1 MNMTDQ
7 EETMMQDTILLQYL
21 SKKLHTHAYK
31 FSIDGEIIFSCC
43 KVLSFQDSYIKNKD
57 FLAFL
62 LKALPQKAP
71 CLKSIHQKDI
81 YCVVPDQN
89 AIYVVG
95 PVSFVSSVYL
105 TCDYD
110 DLTLEEE
117 TEKYVPQTD
126 LPAYLEDMIFLNLMI
141 TGVELTVEQIIQNNC
156 LNPEHEE
163 KVQKNFNDILFENHE
178 NNIHHNPYD
187 QELREFG
194 SIENGDLVQ
203 LEKSMQEDY
212 DGSLG
217 TLAKDPLRNLKNLG
231 IVLVT
236 LASRAAI
243 RGGLSPEISFSLSDS
258 YIQQIEECRDIAQ
271 ITPLAHKAE
280 FQYAGMVHEIKEQ
293 QKGVSKK
300 QKNPRINKCKDF
312 IFSHLHD
319 RITLEDLAAEADC
332 NPNYLSQL
340 FKECEG
346 ISISGYILQEKI
358 NRAKNLLIYS
368 DYSYIEIATYLGF
381 SSQSHLGTH
390 FKKQTGYTL
399 RQYRET
405 YGRKE

>member
-1 MNMTDQ
+1 
-7 EETMMQDTILLQYL
+7 MQDTILLQYL
-21 SKKLHTHAYK
+21 SKKMHTHAYK
-31 FSIDGEIIFSCC
+31 LTIDGEITFSCC
-43 KVLSFQDSYIKNKD
+43 KVLAFQDTYIKDKD
-57 FLAFL
+57 FLDYL
-62 LKALPQKAP
+62 LESLPQGIP
-71 CLKSIHQKDI
+71 CLRSIRQKDI
-81 YCVVPDQN
+81 YCIVTGHN
-89 AIYVVG
+89 AIYIVG
-95 PVSFVSSVYL
+95 PVSFASPVYL
-105 TCDYD
+105 NCDYNE
-110 DLTLEEE
+110 LMLEEVI
-117 TEKYVPQTD
+117 EKYVPQVNPD
-126 LPAYLEDMIFLNLMI
+126 DYLEDILFLNHMI
-141 TGVELTVEQIIQNNC
+141 TGVESTTEQIIETNC
-156 LNPEHEE
+156 LNHDHTG
-163 KVQKNFNDILFENHE
+163 KVQKHFNDILFENHE
-178 NNIHHNPYD
+178 NNVHHNPYD
-187 QELREFG
+187 QEMREFG
-194 SIENGDLVQ
+194 SIENGDLIQ
-203 LEKSMQEDY
+203 LEKSLQEDY
-212 DGSLG
+212 DGTIG

-258 YIQQIEECRDIAQ
+258 YIQQIEECKDLALVA
-271 ITPLAHKAE
+271 PLAHKAE
-280 FQYAGMVHEIKEQ
+280 FQYAEMVHEIKEK
-293 QKGVSKK
+293 QKGILKK

-381 SSQSHLGTH
+381 SSQSHLGTQ
-390 FKKQTGYTL
+390 FKKHTGYTL
-399 RQYRET
+399 RQYREI

>member
-1 MNMTDQ
+1 
-7 EETMMQDTILLQYL
+7 MQDTILLQYL
-21 SKKLHTHAYK
+21 SKKMHTHAYK
-31 FSIDGEIIFSCC
+31 LTIDGEITFSCC
-43 KVLSFQDSYIKNKD
+43 KVLAFQDTYIKDKD
-57 FLAFL
+57 FLDFL
-62 LKALPQKAP
+62 LESPPQGIP
-71 CLKSIHQKDI
+71 CLRSIRQKDI
-81 YCVVPDQN
+81 YGIVTGHN
-89 AIYVVG
+89 AIYIVG
-95 PVSFVSSVYL
+95 PVSFASPVYL
-105 TCDYD
+105 NCDYNE
-110 DLTLEEE
+110 LILEEE
-117 TEKYVPQTD
+117 IEKYVPQVNPD
-126 LPAYLEDMIFLNLMI
+126 DYLEDILFLNHMI
-141 TGVELTVEQIIQNNC
+141 TGVESTTEQIIETNC
-156 LNPEHEE
+156 LNHDHTG
-163 KVQKNFNDILFENHE
+163 KVQKHFNDILFENHE
-178 NNIHHNPYD
+178 NNVHHNPYD
-187 QELREFG
+187 QEMREFG
-194 SIENGDLVQ
+194 SIENGDLIQ
-203 LEKSMQEDY
+203 LEKSLQEDY
-212 DGSLG
+212 DGTIG

-258 YIQQIEECRDIAQ
+258 YIQQIEECKDLALVV
-271 ITPLAHKAE
+271 PLAHKAE
-280 FQYAGMVHEIKEQ
+280 FQYAEMVHEIKEK
-293 QKGVSKK
+293 QKGILKK

-381 SSQSHLGTH
+381 SSQSHLGTQ
-390 FKKQTGYTL
+390 FKKHTGYTL
-399 RQYRET
+399 RQYREI

>member
-1 MNMTDQ
+1 
-7 EETMMQDTILLQYL
+7 MQDTILLQYL
-21 SKKLHTHAYK
+21 SKKMHTHAYK
-31 FSIDGEIIFSCC
+31 LTIDGEITFSCC
-43 KVLSFQDSYIKNKD
+43 KVLAFQDTSIKDKD
-57 FLAFL
+57 FLDFL
-62 LKALPQKAP
+62 LESPPQGIP
-71 CLKSIHQKDI
+71 CLRSIRQKDI
-81 YCVVPDQN
+81 YGIVTGHN
-89 AIYVVG
+89 AIYIVG
-95 PVSFVSSVYL
+95 PVSFASPVYL
-105 TCDYD
+105 NCDYNE
-110 DLTLEEE
+110 LMLEEE
-117 TEKYVPQTD
+117 IEKYVPQVNPD
-126 LPAYLEDMIFLNLMI
+126 DYLEDILFLNHMI
-141 TGVELTVEQIIQNNC
+141 TGVESTTEQIIETNC
-156 LNPEHEE
+156 LNHDHTG
-163 KVQKNFNDILFENHE
+163 KVQKHFNDILFENHE
-178 NNIHHNPYD
+178 NNVHHNPYD
-187 QELREFG
+187 QEMREFG
-194 SIENGDLVQ
+194 SIENGDLIQ
-203 LEKSMQEDY
+203 LEKSLQEDY
-212 DGSLG
+212 DGTIG

-258 YIQQIEECRDIAQ
+258 YIQQIEECKDLALVA
-271 ITPLAHKAE
+271 PLAHKAE
-280 FQYAGMVHEIKEQ
+280 FQYAEMVHEIKEK
-293 QKGVSKK
+293 QKGILKK

-381 SSQSHLGTH
+381 SSQSHLGTQ
-390 FKKQTGYTL
+390 FKKHTGYTL
-399 RQYRET
+399 RQYREI

>member
-1 MNMTDQ
+1 M
-7 EETMMQDTILLQYL
+7 
-21 SKKLHTHAYK
+21 HTHAYK
-31 FSIDGEIIFSCC
+31 LTIDGEITFSCC
-43 KVLSFQDSYIKNKD
+43 KVLAFQDTYIKDKE
-57 FLAFL
+57 FLGFL
-62 LKALPQKAP
+62 LESLPQGVP
-71 CLKSIHQKDI
+71 CLRSIRQKDI
-81 YCVVPDQN
+81 YGIVTGRN
-89 AIYVVG
+89 AIYIVG
-95 PVSFVSSVYL
+95 PVSFASPVYL
-105 TCDYD
+105 NCDYNE
-110 DLTLEEE
+110 LILEEE
-117 TEKYVPQTD
+117 IEKYVPQVNPD
-126 LPAYLEDMIFLNLMI
+126 DYLEDILFLNHMI
-141 TGVELTVEQIIQNNC
+141 TGVESTTEQIIETNC
-156 LNPEHEE
+156 LNHDHTG
-163 KVQKNFNDILFENHE
+163 KVQKHFNDILFENHE
-178 NNIHHNPYD
+178 NNVHHNPYD
-187 QELREFG
+187 QEMREFG
-194 SIENGDLVQ
+194 SIENGDLIQ

-212 DGSLG
+212 DGTIG

-258 YIQQIEECRDIAQ
+258 YIQQIEECKDLALVA
-271 ITPLAHKAE
+271 PLAHKAE
-280 FQYAGMVHEIKEQ
+280 FQYAEMVHEIKEK
-293 QKGVSKK
+293 QKGILKK

-381 SSQSHLGTH
+381 SSQSHLGTQ
-390 FKKQTGYTL
+390 FKKHTGYTL
-399 RQYRET
+399 RQYREI

>member
-1 MNMTDQ
+1 
-7 EETMMQDTILLQYL
+7 MMQDTILLQYL

-31 FSIDGEIIFSCC
+31 LTIDGEITFSCC
-43 KVLSFQDSYIKNKD
+43 KVLAFQDTYIKDKE
-57 FLAFL
+57 FLGFL
-62 LKALPQKAP
+62 LESLPQGVP
-71 CLKSIHQKDI
+71 CLRSIRQKDI
-81 YCVVPDQN
+81 YGIVTGHN
-89 AIYVVG
+89 AIYIVG
-95 PVSFVSSVYL
+95 PVSFASPVYL
-105 TCDYD
+105 NCDYNE
-110 DLTLEEE
+110 LTLEEE
-117 TEKYVPQTD
+117 IEKYVPQVNPD
-126 LPAYLEDMIFLNLMI
+126 DYLEDILFLNHMI
-141 TGVELTVEQIIQNNC
+141 TGVESTTEQIIETNC
-156 LNPEHEE
+156 LNHDHKG
-163 KVQKNFNDILFENHE
+163 KVQKHFNDILFENHE

-187 QELREFG
+187 QEMREFG
-194 SIENGDLVQ
+194 SIENGDLIQ
-203 LEKSMQEDY
+203 LEKSLQEDY
-212 DGSLG
+212 DGTIG

-258 YIQQIEECRDIAQ
+258 YIQQIEECKDLALV
-271 ITPLAHKAE
+271 TPLAHKAE
-280 FQYAGMVHEIKEQ
+280 FQYAEMIHEIKEK
-293 QKGVSKK
+293 QKGILKK

-319 RITLEDLAAEADC
+319 RITLEDLAVEADC

-381 SSQSHLGTH
+381 SSQSHLGTQ
-390 FKKQTGYTL
+390 FKKHTGYTL
-399 RQYRET
+399 RQYREI

>member
-1 MNMTDQ
+1 
-7 EETMMQDTILLQYL
+7 MMQDTILLQYL

-31 FSIDGEIIFSCC
+31 LTIDGEITFSCC
-43 KVLSFQDSYIKNKD
+43 KVLAFQDTYIKDKE
-57 FLAFL
+57 FLGFL
-62 LKALPQKAP
+62 LESLPQGVP
-71 CLKSIHQKDI
+71 CLRSIRQKDI
-81 YCVVPDQN
+81 YGIVTGRN
-89 AIYVVG
+89 AIYIVG
-95 PVSFVSSVYL
+95 PVSFASPIYL
-105 TCDYD
+105 NCDYNE
-110 DLTLEEE
+110 LILEEE
-117 TEKYVPQTD
+117 IEKYVPQVNPD
-126 LPAYLEDMIFLNLMI
+126 DYLEDILFLNHMI
-141 TGVELTVEQIIQNNC
+141 TGVESTTEQIIETNC
-156 LNPEHEE
+156 LNHDHTG
-163 KVQKNFNDILFENHE
+163 KVQKHFNDILFENHE
-178 NNIHHNPYD
+178 NNVHHNPYD
-187 QELREFG
+187 QEMREFG
-194 SIENGDLVQ
+194 SIENGDLIQ

-212 DGSLG
+212 DGTIG

-258 YIQQIEECRDIAQ
+258 YIQQIEECKDLALVA
-271 ITPLAHKAE
+271 PLAHKAE
-280 FQYAGMVHEIKEQ
+280 FQYAEMVHEIKEK
-293 QKGVSKK
+293 QKGILKK

-381 SSQSHLGTH
+381 SSQSHLGTQ
-390 FKKQTGYTL
+390 FKKHTGYTL
-399 RQYRET
+399 RQYREI

>member
-1 MNMTDQ
+1 
-7 EETMMQDTILLQYL
+7 MQDTILLQYL
-21 SKKLHTHAYK
+21 SKKMHTHAYK
-31 FSIDGEIIFSCC
+31 LTLDGEITFSCC
-43 KVLSFQDSYIKNKD
+43 KVLAFQDTYIKDKD
-57 FLAFL
+57 FLDFL
-62 LKALPQKAP
+62 LESPPQGIP
-71 CLKSIHQKDI
+71 CLRSIRQKDI
-81 YCVVPDQN
+81 YGIVTGHN
-89 AIYVVG
+89 AIYIVG
-95 PVSFVSSVYL
+95 PVSFASPVYL
-105 TCDYD
+105 NCDYNE
-110 DLTLEEE
+110 LMLEEE
-117 TEKYVPQTD
+117 IEKYVPQVNPD
-126 LPAYLEDMIFLNLMI
+126 DYLEDILFLNHMI
-141 TGVELTVEQIIQNNC
+141 TGVESTTEQIIETNC
-156 LNPEHEE
+156 LNHDHTG
-163 KVQKNFNDILFENHE
+163 KVQKHFNDILFENHE
-178 NNIHHNPYD
+178 NNVHHNPYD
-187 QELREFG
+187 QEMREFG
-194 SIENGDLVQ
+194 SIENGDLIQ
-203 LEKSMQEDY
+203 LEKSLQEDY
-212 DGSLG
+212 DGTIG

-258 YIQQIEECRDIAQ
+258 YIQQIEECKDLALVA
-271 ITPLAHKAE
+271 PLAHKAE
-280 FQYAGMVHEIKEQ
+280 FQYAEMVHEIKEK
-293 QKGVSKK
+293 QKVILKK

-381 SSQSHLGTH
+381 SSQSHLGTQ
-390 FKKQTGYTL
+390 FKKHTGYTL
-399 RQYRET
+399 RQYREI

>member
-1 MNMTDQ
+1 
-7 EETMMQDTILLQYL
+7 MQDTILLQYL
-21 SKKLHTHAYK
+21 SKKMHTHAYK
-31 FSIDGEIIFSCC
+31 LTIDGEITFSCC
-43 KVLSFQDSYIKNKD
+43 KVLAFQDTYIKDKD
-57 FLAFL
+57 FLDFL
-62 LKALPQKAP
+62 QESLPQGIP
-71 CLKSIHQKDI
+71 CLRSIRQKDI
-81 YCVVPDQN
+81 YGIVTGHN
-89 AIYVVG
+89 AIYIVG
-95 PVSFVSSVYL
+95 PVSFASPVYL
-105 TCDYD
+105 NCDYNE
-110 DLTLEEE
+110 LILEEE
-117 TEKYVPQTD
+117 IEKYVPQVNPD
-126 LPAYLEDMIFLNLMI
+126 DYLEDILFLNHMI
-141 TGVELTVEQIIQNNC
+141 TGVESSTEQIIETNC
-156 LNPEHEE
+156 LNHDHTG
-163 KVQKNFNDILFENHE
+163 KVQKHFNDILFENHE
-178 NNIHHNPYD
+178 NNVHHNPYD
-187 QELREFG
+187 QEMREFG
-194 SIENGDLVQ
+194 SIENGDLIQ
-203 LEKSMQEDY
+203 LEKSLQEDY
-212 DGSLG
+212 DGTIG

-258 YIQQIEECRDIAQ
+258 YIQQIEECKDLALVV
-271 ITPLAHKAE
+271 PLAHKAE
-280 FQYAGMVHEIKEQ
+280 FQYAEMVHEIKEK
-293 QKGVSKK
+293 QKGILKK

-381 SSQSHLGTH
+381 SSQSHLGTQ
-390 FKKQTGYTL
+390 FKKHTGYTL
-399 RQYRET
+399 RQYREI

>member
-1 MNMTDQ
+1 
-7 EETMMQDTILLQYL
+7 MQDTILLQYL
-21 SKKLHTHAYK
+21 SKKMHTHAYK
-31 FSIDGEIIFSCC
+31 LTIDGKITFSCC
-43 KVLSFQDSYIKNKD
+43 KVLAFQDTYIKDKEFLD
-57 FLAFL
+57 FLL
-62 LKALPQKAP
+62 ESLPQGIP
-71 CLKSIHQKDI
+71 CLRSIRQKDI
-81 YCVVPDQN
+81 YGIVTGHN
-89 AIYVVG
+89 AIYIVG
-95 PVSFVSSVYL
+95 PVSFASPVYL
-105 TCDYD
+105 NCDYNE
-110 DLTLEEE
+110 LILEEE
-117 TEKYVPQTD
+117 IEKYVPQVNPD
-126 LPAYLEDMIFLNLMI
+126 DYLEDILFLNHMI
-141 TGVELTVEQIIQNNC
+141 TGVESTTEQIIETNC
-156 LNPEHEE
+156 LNHDHTG
-163 KVQKNFNDILFENHE
+163 KVQKHFNDILFENHE
-178 NNIHHNPYD
+178 NNVHHNPYD
-187 QELREFG
+187 QEMREFG
-194 SIENGDLVQ
+194 SIENGDLIQ
-203 LEKSMQEDY
+203 LEKSLQEDY
-212 DGSLG
+212 DGTIG

-258 YIQQIEECRDIAQ
+258 YIQQIEECKDLALVA
-271 ITPLAHKAE
+271 PLAHKAE
-280 FQYAGMVHEIKEQ
+280 FQYAEMVHEIKEK
-293 QKGVSKK
+293 QKGILKK

-381 SSQSHLGTH
+381 SSQSHLGTQ
-390 FKKQTGYTL
+390 FKKHTGYTL
-399 RQYRET
+399 RQYREI

>member
-1 MNMTDQ
+1 
-7 EETMMQDTILLQYL
+7 MQDTILLQYL
-21 SKKLHTHAYK
+21 SKKMHTHAYK
-31 FSIDGEIIFSCC
+31 LTIDGEITFSCC
-43 KVLSFQDSYIKNKD
+43 KVLAFQDTYIKDKD
-57 FLAFL
+57 FLDFL
-62 LKALPQKAP
+62 LESPPQGIP
-71 CLKSIHQKDI
+71 CLRSIRQKDI
-81 YCVVPDQN
+81 YGIVTGHN
-89 AIYVVG
+89 AIYIVG
-95 PVSFVSSVYL
+95 PVSFASPVYL
-105 TCDYD
+105 NCDYNE
-110 DLTLEEE
+110 LMLEEE
-117 TEKYVPQTD
+117 IEKSVPQVNPD
-126 LPAYLEDMIFLNLMI
+126 DYLEDILFLNHMI
-141 TGVELTVEQIIQNNC
+141 TGVESTTEQIIETNC
-156 LNPEHEE
+156 LNHDHTG
-163 KVQKNFNDILFENHE
+163 KVQKHFNDILFENHE
-178 NNIHHNPYD
+178 NNVHHNPYD
-187 QELREFG
+187 QEMREFG
-194 SIENGDLVQ
+194 SIENGDLIQ
-203 LEKSMQEDY
+203 LEKSLQEDY
-212 DGSLG
+212 DGTIG

-258 YIQQIEECRDIAQ
+258 YIQQIEECKDLALVA
-271 ITPLAHKAE
+271 PLAHKAE
-280 FQYAGMVHEIKEQ
+280 FQYAEMVHEIKEK
-293 QKGVSKK
+293 QKGILKK

-381 SSQSHLGTH
+381 SSQSHLGTQ
-390 FKKQTGYTL
+390 FKKHTGYTL
-399 RQYRET
+399 RQYREI

>member
-1 MNMTDQ
+1 
-7 EETMMQDTILLQYL
+7 MQDTILLQYL
-21 SKKLHTHAYK
+21 SKKMHTHANK
-31 FSIDGEIIFSCC
+31 LTIDGEITFSCC
-43 KVLSFQDSYIKNKD
+43 KVLAFQDTYIKDKD
-57 FLAFL
+57 FLDFL
-62 LKALPQKAP
+62 LESPPQGIP
-71 CLKSIHQKDI
+71 CLRSIRQKDI
-81 YCVVPDQN
+81 YGIVTGHN
-89 AIYVVG
+89 AIYIVG
-95 PVSFVSSVYL
+95 PVSFASPVYL
-105 TCDYD
+105 NCDYNE
-110 DLTLEEE
+110 LMLEEE
-117 TEKYVPQTD
+117 IEKYVPQVNPD
-126 LPAYLEDMIFLNLMI
+126 DYLEDILFLNHMI
-141 TGVELTVEQIIQNNC
+141 TGVESTTEQIIETNC
-156 LNPEHEE
+156 LNHDHTG
-163 KVQKNFNDILFENHE
+163 KVQKHFNDILFENHE
-178 NNIHHNPYD
+178 NNVHHNPYD
-187 QELREFG
+187 QEMREFG
-194 SIENGDLVQ
+194 SIENGDLIQ
-203 LEKSMQEDY
+203 LEKSLQEDY
-212 DGSLG
+212 DGTIG

-258 YIQQIEECRDIAQ
+258 YIQQIEECKDLALVA
-271 ITPLAHKAE
+271 PLAHKAE
-280 FQYAGMVHEIKEQ
+280 FQYAEMVHEIKEK
-293 QKGVSKK
+293 QKGILKK

-381 SSQSHLGTH
+381 SSQSHLGTQ
-390 FKKQTGYTL
+390 FKKHTGYTL
-399 RQYRET
+399 RQYREI

>member
-1 MNMTDQ
+1 
-7 EETMMQDTILLQYL
+7 MQDTILLQYL
-21 SKKLHTHAYK
+21 SKKMHTHAYK
-31 FSIDGEIIFSCC
+31 LTIDGEITFSCC
-43 KVLSFQDSYIKNKD
+43 KVLAFQDTYIKDKD
-57 FLAFL
+57 FLDFL
-62 LKALPQKAP
+62 LESPPQGIP
-71 CLKSIHQKDI
+71 CLRSIRQKDI
-81 YCVVPDQN
+81 YGIVTGHN
-89 AIYVVG
+89 AIYIVG
-95 PVSFVSSVYL
+95 PVSFASPVYL
-105 TCDYD
+105 NCDYNE
-110 DLTLEEE
+110 LMLEEE
-117 TEKYVPQTD
+117 IEKYVPQVNPD
-126 LPAYLEDMIFLNLMI
+126 DYLEDILFLNHVI
-141 TGVELTVEQIIQNNC
+141 TGVESTTEQIIETNC
-156 LNPEHEE
+156 LNHDHTG
-163 KVQKNFNDILFENHE
+163 KVQKHFNDILFENHE
-178 NNIHHNPYD
+178 NNVHHNPYD
-187 QELREFG
+187 QEMREFG
-194 SIENGDLVQ
+194 SIENGDLIQ
-203 LEKSMQEDY
+203 LEKSLQEDY
-212 DGSLG
+212 DGTIG

-258 YIQQIEECRDIAQ
+258 YIQQIEECKDLALVA
-271 ITPLAHKAE
+271 PLAHKAE
-280 FQYAGMVHEIKEQ
+280 FQYAEMVHEIKEK
-293 QKGVSKK
+293 QKGILKK

-381 SSQSHLGTH
+381 SSQSHLGTQ
-390 FKKQTGYTL
+390 FKKHTGYTL
-399 RQYRET
+399 RQYREI

>member
-1 MNMTDQ
+1 
-7 EETMMQDTILLQYL
+7 MMQDTILLQYL

-31 FSIDGEIIFSCC
+31 LTIDGEITFSCC
-43 KVLSFQDSYIKNKD
+43 KVLAFQDTYIKDKE
-57 FLAFL
+57 FLGFL
-62 LKALPQKAP
+62 LESLPQGVP
-71 CLKSIHQKDI
+71 CLRSIRQKDI
-81 YCVVPDQN
+81 YGIVTGRN
-89 AIYVVG
+89 AIYIVG
-95 PVSFVSSVYL
+95 PVSFASPVYL
-105 TCDYD
+105 NCDYNE
-110 DLTLEEE
+110 LILEEE
-117 TEKYVPQTD
+117 IEKYVPQVNPD
-126 LPAYLEDMIFLNLMI
+126 DYLEDILFLNHMI
-141 TGVELTVEQIIQNNC
+141 TGVESTTEQIIETNC
-156 LNPEHEE
+156 LNHDHTG
-163 KVQKNFNDILFENHE
+163 KVQKHFNDILFKNHE
-178 NNIHHNPYD
+178 NNVHHNPYD
-187 QELREFG
+187 QEMREFG
-194 SIENGDLVQ
+194 SIENGDLIQ

-212 DGSLG
+212 DGTIG

-258 YIQQIEECRDIAQ
+258 YIQQIEECKDLALVA
-271 ITPLAHKAE
+271 PLAHKAE
-280 FQYAGMVHEIKEQ
+280 FQYAEMVHEIKEK
-293 QKGVSKK
+293 QKGILKK

-381 SSQSHLGTH
+381 SSQSHLGTQ
-390 FKKQTGYTL
+390 FKKHTGYTL
-399 RQYRET
+399 RQYREI

>member
-1 MNMTDQ
+1 
-7 EETMMQDTILLQYL
+7 MMQDTILLQYL

-31 FSIDGEIIFSCC
+31 LTIDGEITFSCC
-43 KVLSFQDSYIKNKD
+43 KVLAFQDTYIKDKE
-57 FLAFL
+57 FLGFL
-62 LKALPQKAP
+62 LESLPQGVP
-71 CLKSIHQKDI
+71 CLRSIRQKDI
-81 YCVVPDQN
+81 YGIVTGRN
-89 AIYVVG
+89 AIYIVG
-95 PVSFVSSVYL
+95 PVSFASPVYL
-105 TCDYD
+105 NCDYNE
-110 DLTLEEE
+110 LILEEE
-117 TEKYVPQTD
+117 IEKYVPQVNPD
-126 LPAYLEDMIFLNLMI
+126 DYLEDILFLNHMI
-141 TGVELTVEQIIQNNC
+141 TGVESTTEQIIETNC
-156 LNPEHEE
+156 LNHDHTG
-163 KVQKNFNDILFENHE
+163 KVQKHFNDILFENHE
-178 NNIHHNPYD
+178 NNVHHNPYD
-187 QELREFG
+187 QEMREFG
-194 SIENGDLVQ
+194 SIENGDLIQ

-212 DGSLG
+212 DGTIG

-258 YIQQIEECRDIAQ
+258 YIQQIEECKDLALVA
-271 ITPLAHKAE
+271 PLAHKAE
-280 FQYAGMVHEIKEQ
+280 FQYAEMVHEIKEK
-293 QKGVSKK
+293 QKGILKK

-381 SSQSHLGTH
+381 SSQSHLGTQ
-390 FKKQTGYTL
+390 FKKHTGYTL
-399 RQYRET
+399 RQYREI
-405 YGRKE
+405 YRRKE

>member
-1 MNMTDQ
+1 
-7 EETMMQDTILLQYL
+7 MQDTILLQYL
-21 SKKLHTHAYK
+21 SKKMHTHAYK
-31 FSIDGEIIFSCC
+31 LTIDGEITFSCC
-43 KVLSFQDSYIKNKD
+43 KVLAFQDTYIKDKD
-57 FLAFL
+57 FLDFL
-62 LKALPQKAP
+62 LESPPQGIP
-71 CLKSIHQKDI
+71 CLRSIRQKDI
-81 YCVVPDQN
+81 YGIVTGHN
-89 AIYVVG
+89 AIYIVG
-95 PVSFVSSVYL
+95 PVSFASPVYL
-105 TCDYD
+105 NCDYNE
-110 DLTLEEE
+110 LMLEEE
-117 TEKYVPQTD
+117 IEKYVPQVNPD
-126 LPAYLEDMIFLNLMI
+126 DYLEDILFLNHMI
-141 TGVELTVEQIIQNNC
+141 TGVESTTEQIIETNC
-156 LNPEHEE
+156 LNHDHTG
-163 KVQKNFNDILFENHE
+163 KVQKHFNDILFENHE
-178 NNIHHNPYD
+178 NNVHHNPYD
-187 QELREFG
+187 QEMREFG
-194 SIENGDLVQ
+194 SIENGDLIQ
-203 LEKSMQEDY
+203 LEKSLQEDY
-212 DGSLG
+212 DGTIG

-258 YIQQIEECRDIAQ
+258 YIQQIEECKDLALIA
-271 ITPLAHKAE
+271 PLAHKAE
-280 FQYAGMVHEIKEQ
+280 FQYAEMVHEIKEK
-293 QKGVSKK
+293 QKGILKK

-381 SSQSHLGTH
+381 SSQSHLGTQ
-390 FKKQTGYTL
+390 FKKHTGYTL
-399 RQYRET
+399 RQYREI

>member
-1 MNMTDQ
+1 
-7 EETMMQDTILLQYL
+7 MMQDTILLQYL
-21 SKKLHTHAYK
+21 SKKMHTHAYK
-31 FSIDGEIIFSCC
+31 LSIGGEITFSCC
-43 KVLSFQDSYIKNKD
+43 KVLAFQDTYIKDRD
-57 FLAFL
+57 FLNFL
-62 LKALPQKAP
+62 LESLSQGVP
-71 CLKSIHQKDI
+71 CLKSIRQKDI
-81 YCVVPDQN
+81 YSIVTSHN
-89 AIYVVG
+89 AIYIIG
-95 PVSFVSSVYL
+95 PVSFASPVYL
-105 TCDYD
+105 ICDYNE
-110 DLTLEEE
+110 LTLEEE
-117 TEKYVPQTD
+117 IEKYVPQINLND
-126 LPAYLEDMIFLNLMI
+126 YLEDILFLNHMI
-141 TGVELTVEQIIQNNC
+141 TGVESTTEHIIQTNC
-156 LNPEHEE
+156 LNHEHEE
-163 KVQKNFNDILFENHE
+163 KIQKNFNDILFENHE
-178 NNIHHNPYD
+178 NNVHHNPYD

-194 SIENGDLVQ
+194 SIENGDLIQ
-203 LEKSMQEDY
+203 LEKSLQEDY
-212 DGSLG
+212 DGTIG

-258 YIQQIEECRDIAQ
+258 YIQQIEECKDLAL

-280 FQYAGMVHEIKEQ
+280 FQYAGMVHEIKEK
-293 QKGVSKK
+293 QKGVLKK

-319 RITLEDLAAEADC
+319 RITLEDLAVEADC

-381 SSQSHLGTH
+381 SSQSHLGTQ
-390 FKKQTGYTL
+390 FKKHTGYTL
-399 RQYRET
+399 RQYREI

>member
-1 MNMTDQ
+1 
-7 EETMMQDTILLQYL
+7 MMQDTILLQYL

-31 FSIDGEIIFSCC
+31 LTIDGEITFSCC
-43 KVLSFQDSYIKNKD
+43 KVLAFQDTYIKDRD
-57 FLAFL
+57 FLDFL
-62 LKALPQKAP
+62 LESLPQGVP
-71 CLKSIHQKDI
+71 CLRSIRQKNI
-81 YCVVPDQN
+81 YGIVTDHN
-89 AIYVVG
+89 AIYIVE
-95 PVSFVSSVYL
+95 PVSFASPVYL
-105 TCDYD
+105 NCDYNE
-110 DLTLEEE
+110 LTLEEE
-117 TEKYVPQTD
+117 IEKYVPQVNPD
-126 LPAYLEDMIFLNLMI
+126 DYLEDILFLNHMI
-141 TGVELTVEQIIQNNC
+141 TGVESTTEQIIETNC
-156 LNPEHEE
+156 LHHDHEE
-163 KVQKNFNDILFENHE
+163 KVQKHFNDILFENHE
-178 NNIHHNPYD
+178 NNVHHNPYD

-194 SIENGDLVQ
+194 SIENGDLIQ
-203 LEKSMQEDY
+203 LEKSLQEDY
-212 DGSLG
+212 DGTIG
-217 TLAKDPLRNLKNLG
+217 TLAKDPLRHLKNLG

-258 YIQQIEECRDIAQ
+258 YIQQIEECKDLALV
-271 ITPLAHKAE
+271 TPLAHKAE
-280 FQYAGMVHEIKEQ
+280 FQYAEMVHEIKEK
-293 QKGVSKK
+293 QKGILKK

-381 SSQSHLGTH
+381 SSQSHLGTQ
-390 FKKQTGYTL
+390 FKKHTGYTL
-399 RQYRET
+399 RQYREI

>member
-1 MNMTDQ
+1 
-7 EETMMQDTILLQYL
+7 MQDTILLQYL
-21 SKKLHTHAYK
+21 SKKMHTHAYK
-31 FSIDGEIIFSCC
+31 LTIDGEITFSCC
-43 KVLSFQDSYIKNKD
+43 KVLAFQDTYIKDKD
-57 FLAFL
+57 FLDFL
-62 LKALPQKAP
+62 LESPPQGIP
-71 CLKSIHQKDI
+71 CLRSIRQKDI
-81 YCVVPDQN
+81 YCIVTGHN
-89 AIYVVG
+89 AIYIVG
-95 PVSFVSSVYL
+95 PVSFASPVYL
-105 TCDYD
+105 NCDYNE
-110 DLTLEEE
+110 LMLEEVI
-117 TEKYVPQTD
+117 EKYVPQVNPD
-126 LPAYLEDMIFLNLMI
+126 DYLEDILFLNHMI
-141 TGVELTVEQIIQNNC
+141 TGVESTTEQIIETNC
-156 LNPEHEE
+156 LNHDHTG
-163 KVQKNFNDILFENHE
+163 KVQKHFNDILFENHE
-178 NNIHHNPYD
+178 NNVHHNPYD
-187 QELREFG
+187 QEMREFG
-194 SIENGDLVQ
+194 SIENGDLIQ
-203 LEKSMQEDY
+203 LEKSLQEDY
-212 DGSLG
+212 DGTIG

-258 YIQQIEECRDIAQ
+258 YIQQIEECKDLALVA
-271 ITPLAHKAE
+271 PLAHKAE
-280 FQYAGMVHEIKEQ
+280 FQYAEMVHEIKEK
-293 QKGVSKK
+293 QKGILKK

-381 SSQSHLGTH
+381 SSQSHLGTQ
-390 FKKQTGYTL
+390 FKKHTGYTL
-399 RQYRET
+399 RQYREI

>member
-1 MNMTDQ
+1 
-7 EETMMQDTILLQYL
+7 MQDTILLQYL
-21 SKKLHTHAYK
+21 SKKMHTHAYK
-31 FSIDGEIIFSCC
+31 LTIDGEITFSCC
-43 KVLSFQDSYIKNKD
+43 KVLAFQDTYIKDKD
-57 FLAFL
+57 FLDFL
-62 LKALPQKAP
+62 LESPPQGIP
-71 CLKSIHQKDI
+71 CLRSIRQKDI
-81 YCVVPDQN
+81 YGIVTGHN
-89 AIYVVG
+89 AIYIVG
-95 PVSFVSSVYL
+95 PVSFASPVYL
-105 TCDYD
+105 NCDYNE
-110 DLTLEEE
+110 LMLEEE
-117 TEKYVPQTD
+117 IEKYVPQVNPD
-126 LPAYLEDMIFLNLMI
+126 DYLEDILFLNHMI
-141 TGVELTVEQIIQNNC
+141 TGVESTTEQIIETNC
-156 LNPEHEE
+156 LNHDHTG
-163 KVQKNFNDILFENHE
+163 KVQKHFNDILFENHE
-178 NNIHHNPYD
+178 NNVHHNPYD
-187 QELREFG
+187 QEMREFG
-194 SIENGDLVQ
+194 SIENGDLIQ
-203 LEKSMQEDY
+203 LEKSLQEDY
-212 DGSLG
+212 DGTIG

-258 YIQQIEECRDIAQ
+258 YIQQIEECKDLALVA
-271 ITPLAHKAE
+271 PLAHKAE
-280 FQYAGMVHEIKEQ
+280 FQYAEMVHEIKEK
-293 QKGVSKK
+293 QKGILKK

-381 SSQSHLGTH
+381 SSQSHLGTQ
-390 FKKQTGYTL
+390 FKKHTGYTL
-399 RQYRET
+399 RQYRKI

>member
-1 MNMTDQ
+1 
-7 EETMMQDTILLQYL
+7 MMQDTILLQYL

-31 FSIDGEIIFSCC
+31 LTIDGEITFSCC
-43 KVLSFQDSYIKNKD
+43 KVLAFQDTYIKDRD
-57 FLAFL
+57 FLDFL
-62 LKALPQKAP
+62 LKSLPQGVP
-71 CLKSIHQKDI
+71 CLRSIRQKDI
-81 YCVVPDQN
+81 YGIVTDHN
-89 AIYVVG
+89 AIYIVG
-95 PVSFVSSVYL
+95 PVSFASPVYL
-105 TCDYD
+105 ICDYNE
-110 DLTLEEE
+110 LTLEEE
-117 TEKYVPQTD
+117 IEKYVPQVNPD
-126 LPAYLEDMIFLNLMI
+126 DYLEDILFLNHMI
-141 TGVELTVEQIIQNNC
+141 TGVESTTEQIIETNC
-156 LNPEHEE
+156 LNHDHEE
-163 KVQKNFNDILFENHE
+163 KVQKHFNDILFENHE
-178 NNIHHNPYD
+178 NNVHHNPYD

-194 SIENGDLVQ
+194 SIENGDLIQ
-203 LEKSMQEDY
+203 LEKSLQEDY
-212 DGSLG
+212 DGAIG

-258 YIQQIEECRDIAQ
+258 YIQQIEECKDLALV
-271 ITPLAHKAE
+271 TPLAHKAE
-280 FQYAGMVHEIKEQ
+280 FQYAEMVHEIKEK
-293 QKGVSKK
+293 QKGILKK

-319 RITLEDLAAEADC
+319 RITLEDLAVEADC

-381 SSQSHLGTH
+381 SSQSHLGTQ
-390 FKKQTGYTL
+390 FKKHTGYTL
-399 RQYRET
+399 RQYREI

>member
-1 MNMTDQ
+1 
-7 EETMMQDTILLQYL
+7 MQDTILLQYL
-21 SKKLHTHAYK
+21 SKKMHTHAYK
-31 FSIDGEIIFSCC
+31 LTIDGEITFSCC
-43 KVLSFQDSYIKNKD
+43 KVLAFQDTYIKDKD
-57 FLAFL
+57 FLDFL
-62 LKALPQKAP
+62 LESPPQGIP
-71 CLKSIHQKDI
+71 CLRSIRQKDI
-81 YCVVPDQN
+81 YGIVTGHN
-89 AIYVVG
+89 AIYIVG
-95 PVSFVSSVYL
+95 PVSFASPVYL
-105 TCDYD
+105 NCDYNE
-110 DLTLEEE
+110 LMLEEE
-117 TEKYVPQTD
+117 IEKYVPLVNPD
-126 LPAYLEDMIFLNLMI
+126 DYLEDILFLNHMI
-141 TGVELTVEQIIQNNC
+141 TGVESTTEQIIETNC
-156 LNPEHEE
+156 LNHDHTG
-163 KVQKNFNDILFENHE
+163 KVQKHFNDILFENHE
-178 NNIHHNPYD
+178 NNVHHNPYD
-187 QELREFG
+187 QEMREFG
-194 SIENGDLVQ
+194 SIENGDLIQ
-203 LEKSMQEDY
+203 LEKSLQEDY
-212 DGSLG
+212 DGTIG

-258 YIQQIEECRDIAQ
+258 YIQQIEECKDLALVA
-271 ITPLAHKAE
+271 PLAHKAE
-280 FQYAGMVHEIKEQ
+280 FQYAEMVHEIKEK
-293 QKGVSKK
+293 QKGILKK

-381 SSQSHLGTH
+381 SSQSHLGTQ
-390 FKKQTGYTL
+390 FKKHTGYTL
-399 RQYRET
+399 RQYREI

>member
-1 MNMTDQ
+1 MDMTDQ
-7 EETMMQDTILLQYL
+7 EETVMQDTILLQYL

-31 FSIDGEIIFSCC
+31 FSINGKIVFSCC
-43 KVLSFQDSYIKNKD
+43 KVLSFQDFYIKDRD
-57 FLAFL
+57 FLTFL

-81 YCVVPDQN
+81 YCVVPGQN
-89 AIYVVG
+89 AIYVIG
-95 PVSFVSSVYL
+95 PVSFASSVYL
-105 TCDYD
+105 ICDYD
-110 DLTLEEE
+110 ALTLEEE
-117 TEKYVPQTD
+117 IEKYVPQID
-126 LPAYLEDMIFLNLMI
+126 LPAYLEDMIFLNHMI
-141 TGVELTVEQIIQNNC
+141 TGVELTVEQVIRNNC

-178 NNIHHNPYD
+178 NNKHHNPYD

-194 SIENGDLVQ
+194 SIENGDLIQ

-212 DGSLG
+212 DGTLG

-258 YIQQIEECRDIAQ
+258 YIQQIEECRDIAL

-280 FQYAGMVHEIKEQ
+280 FQDAEMVHEIKEQ
-293 QKGVSKK
+293 QKGISKK

-319 RITLEDLAAEADC
+319 RITLDDLAAEADC

-346 ISISGYILQEKI
+346 ISLSGYILQEKI

-390 FKKQTGYTL
+390 FKKHTGYTL
-399 RQYRET
+399 RQYREI
-405 YGRKE
+405 YGRRE

>member
-1 MNMTDQ
+1 
-7 EETMMQDTILLQYL
+7 MQDTILLQYL
-21 SKKLHTHAYK
+21 SKKMHTHAYK
-31 FSIDGEIIFSCC
+31 LTIDGEITFSCC
-43 KVLSFQDSYIKNKD
+43 KVLAFQDTYIKDKD
-57 FLAFL
+57 FLDFL
-62 LKALPQKAP
+62 LESLPQGIP
-71 CLKSIHQKDI
+71 CLRSIRQKDI
-81 YCVVPDQN
+81 YCIVTGHN
-89 AIYVVG
+89 AIYIVG
-95 PVSFVSSVYL
+95 PVSFASPVYL
-105 TCDYD
+105 NCDYNE
-110 DLTLEEE
+110 LMLEKEI
-117 TEKYVPQTD
+117 EKYVPQVNPD
-126 LPAYLEDMIFLNLMI
+126 DYLEDILFLNHMI
-141 TGVELTVEQIIQNNC
+141 TGVESTTEQIIETNC
-156 LNPEHEE
+156 LNHDHTG
-163 KVQKNFNDILFENHE
+163 KVQKHFNDILFENHE
-178 NNIHHNPYD
+178 NNVHHNPYD
-187 QELREFG
+187 QEMREFG
-194 SIENGDLVQ
+194 SIENGDLIQ
-203 LEKSMQEDY
+203 LEKSLQEDY
-212 DGSLG
+212 DGTIG

-258 YIQQIEECRDIAQ
+258 YIQQIEECKDLALVA
-271 ITPLAHKAE
+271 PLAHKAE
-280 FQYAGMVHEIKEQ
+280 FQYAEMVHEIKEK
-293 QKGVSKK
+293 QKGILKK

-381 SSQSHLGTH
+381 SSQSHLGTQ
-390 FKKQTGYTL
+390 FKKHTGYTL
-399 RQYRET
+399 RQYREI

>member
-1 MNMTDQ
+1 
-7 EETMMQDTILLQYL
+7 MQDTILLQYL
-21 SKKLHTHAYK
+21 SKKMHTHAYK
-31 FSIDGEIIFSCC
+31 LTIDGEITFSCC
-43 KVLSFQDSYIKNKD
+43 KVLAFQDTYIKDKE
-57 FLAFL
+57 FLGFL
-62 LKALPQKAP
+62 LESLPQGIP
-71 CLKSIHQKDI
+71 CLRSIRQKDI
-81 YCVVPDQN
+81 YGIVTGHN
-89 AIYVVG
+89 AIYIVG
-95 PVSFVSSVYL
+95 PVSFASPVYL
-105 TCDYD
+105 NCDYNE
-110 DLTLEEE
+110 LILEEE
-117 TEKYVPQTD
+117 IEKYVPQVNPD
-126 LPAYLEDMIFLNLMI
+126 DYLEDILFLNHMI
-141 TGVELTVEQIIQNNC
+141 TGVESTTEQIIETNC
-156 LNPEHEE
+156 LNHDHTG
-163 KVQKNFNDILFENHE
+163 KVQKHFNDILFENHE
-178 NNIHHNPYD
+178 NNVHHNPYD
-187 QELREFG
+187 QEMREFG
-194 SIENGDLVQ
+194 SIENGDLIQ
-203 LEKSMQEDY
+203 LEKSLQEDY
-212 DGSLG
+212 DGTIG

-258 YIQQIEECRDIAQ
+258 YIQQIEECKDLALVA
-271 ITPLAHKAE
+271 PLAHKAE
-280 FQYAGMVHEIKEQ
+280 FQYAEMVHEIKEK
-293 QKGVSKK
+293 QKGILKK

-381 SSQSHLGTH
+381 SSQSHLGTQ
-390 FKKQTGYTL
+390 FKKHTGYTL
-399 RQYRET
+399 RQYREI

>member
-1 MNMTDQ
+1 
-7 EETMMQDTILLQYL
+7 MQDIILLQYL
-21 SKKLHTHAYK
+21 SKKMHTHAYK
-31 FSIDGEIIFSCC
+31 LTIDGEITFSCC
-43 KVLSFQDSYIKNKD
+43 KVLAFQDTYIKDKD
-57 FLAFL
+57 FLDFL
-62 LKALPQKAP
+62 LESLPQGIP
-71 CLKSIHQKDI
+71 CLRSIRQKDI
-81 YCVVPDQN
+81 YCIVTGHN
-89 AIYVVG
+89 AIYIVG
-95 PVSFVSSVYL
+95 PVSFASPVYL
-105 TCDYD
+105 NCDYNE
-110 DLTLEEE
+110 LMLEEVI
-117 TEKYVPQTD
+117 EKYVPQVNPD
-126 LPAYLEDMIFLNLMI
+126 DYLEDILFLNHMI
-141 TGVELTVEQIIQNNC
+141 TGVESTTEQIIETNC
-156 LNPEHEE
+156 LNHDHTG
-163 KVQKNFNDILFENHE
+163 KVQKHFNDILFENHE
-178 NNIHHNPYD
+178 NNVHHNPYD
-187 QELREFG
+187 QEMREFG
-194 SIENGDLVQ
+194 SIENGDLIQ
-203 LEKSMQEDY
+203 LEKSLQEDY
-212 DGSLG
+212 DGTIG

-258 YIQQIEECRDIAQ
+258 YIQQIEECKDLALVA
-271 ITPLAHKAE
+271 PLAHKAE
-280 FQYAGMVHEIKEQ
+280 FQYAEMVHEIKEK
-293 QKGVSKK
+293 QKGILKK

-381 SSQSHLGTH
+381 SSQSHLGTQ
-390 FKKQTGYTL
+390 FKKHTGYTL
-399 RQYRET
+399 RQYREI

>member
-1 MNMTDQ
+1 
-7 EETMMQDTILLQYL
+7 MQDTFLLQYL
-21 SKKLHTHAYK
+21 SKKMHTQAYK
-31 FSIDGEIIFSCC
+31 LTIDGEITFSCC
-43 KVLSFQDSYIKNKD
+43 KVLAFQDTYIKDKD
-57 FLAFL
+57 FLDFL
-62 LKALPQKAP
+62 LESLPQGIP
-71 CLKSIHQKDI
+71 CLRSIRQKDI
-81 YCVVPDQN
+81 YCIVTGHN
-89 AIYVVG
+89 AIYIVG
-95 PVSFVSSVYL
+95 PVSFASPVYL
-105 TCDYD
+105 NCDYNE
-110 DLTLEEE
+110 LMLEEVI
-117 TEKYVPQTD
+117 EKYVPQVNPD
-126 LPAYLEDMIFLNLMI
+126 DYLEDILFLNHMI
-141 TGVELTVEQIIQNNC
+141 TGVESTTEQIIETNC
-156 LNPEHEE
+156 LNHDHTG
-163 KVQKNFNDILFENHE
+163 KVQKHFNDILFENHE
-178 NNIHHNPYD
+178 NNVHHNPYD
-187 QELREFG
+187 QEMREFG
-194 SIENGDLVQ
+194 SIENGDLIQ
-203 LEKSMQEDY
+203 LEKSLQEDY
-212 DGSLG
+212 DGTIG

-258 YIQQIEECRDIAQ
+258 YIQQIEECKDLALVA
-271 ITPLAHKAE
+271 PLAHKAE
-280 FQYAGMVHEIKEQ
+280 FQYAEMVHEIKEK
-293 QKGVSKK
+293 QKGILKK

-381 SSQSHLGTH
+381 SSQSHLGTQ
-390 FKKQTGYTL
+390 FKKHTGYTL
-399 RQYRET
+399 RQYREI